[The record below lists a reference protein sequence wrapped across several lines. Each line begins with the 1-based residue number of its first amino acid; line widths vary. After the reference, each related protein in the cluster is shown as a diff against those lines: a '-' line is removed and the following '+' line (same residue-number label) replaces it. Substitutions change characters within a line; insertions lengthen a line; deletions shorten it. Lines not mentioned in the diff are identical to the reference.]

1 MSPYP
6 PVDERPALLTPDEYI
21 ALLVERAREA
31 DEQSRAERTAAG
43 LPPAPAWIRHLPEWM
58 VRDGDEDL
66 VDMAAV
72 AAWTARHEEQPKRAT
87 KPRVYRPAS
96 HWRTELQKIDAA
108 LAAETGRSRLGTADL
123 AAYGGI
129 GVRRTPRQRRRDHA
143 AMDRSIERT
152 ARLIDRRKTVAWKL
166 ALAEKRE
173 ESPA

>member
-72 AAWTARHEEQPKRAT
+72 AAWTARHEEQPKRGLALRHIARTNPRREAEYQAT
-87 KPRVYRPAS
+87 LNDRADMWAGRP
-96 HWRTELQKIDAA
+96 QD
-108 LAAETGRSRLGTADL
+108 
-123 AAYGGI
+123 
-129 GVRRTPRQRRRDHA
+129 
-143 AMDRSIERT
+143 RT
-152 ARLIDRRKTVAWKL
+152 A
-166 ALAEKRE
+166 
-173 ESPA
+173 S

>member
-1 MSPYP
+1 M
-6 PVDERPALLTPDEYI
+6 
-21 ALLVERAREA
+21 ALLVERARAA
-31 DEQSRAERTAAG
+31 DAEMHSDRAAAG
-43 LPPAPAWIRHLPEWM
+43 LPPVPSWLRHLPEQM
-58 VRDGDEDL
+58 ILDGDEDL
-66 VDMAAV
+66 VDMTAILTE
-72 AAWTARHEEQPKRAT
+72 TARIEASEP
-87 KPRVYRPAS
+87 KPRTPRTYRPAS
-96 HWRTELQKIDAA
+96 HWRAELQKIDAA

>member
-1 MSPYP
+1 MTDYLAYATTATGAGMSPYP

-72 AAWTARHEEQPKRAT
+72 AAWTARHEEQPKR
-87 KPRVYRPAS
+87 
-96 HWRTELQKIDAA
+96 
-108 LAAETGRSRLGTADL
+108 G
-123 AAYGGI
+123 
-129 GVRRTPRQRRRDHA
+129 
-143 AMDRSIERT
+143 
-152 ARLIDRRKTVAWKL
+152 L
-166 ALAEKRE
+166 ALRHIARTNPRREAEYQATLNDRADMWAGRPQDQRPE
-173 ESPA
+173 DRA